1 MNKIN
6 YITMNESILLD
17 YYTTSPDCFT
27 NKDVINVDS
36 DSQKPQAGWYHTR
49 SGHFLSDG
57 A

>member
-17 YYTTSPDCFT
+17 YYTTSPDRFT
-27 NKDVINVDS
+27 NKDIINADS
-36 DSQKPQAGWYHTR
+36 DSQKPQAGWYRTR
-49 SGHFLSDG
+49 SGRFLSDG